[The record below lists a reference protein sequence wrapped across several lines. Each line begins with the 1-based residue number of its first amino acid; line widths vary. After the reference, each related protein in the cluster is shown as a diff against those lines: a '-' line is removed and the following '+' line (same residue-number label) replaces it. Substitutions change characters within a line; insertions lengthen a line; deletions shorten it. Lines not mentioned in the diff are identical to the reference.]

1 MTDEVM
7 VAKITEHDRHLDALS
22 SAIEHLVATA
32 ATTNLKLDKMVDV
45 LSAQNVIK
53 ERLNNLEE
61 NLKESFERVHSRRD
75 STNGR
80 LGKVEDI
87 IDSVP
92 TPATIRWGVGILIA
106 YTFVSGNYIVSH
118 LHTLESDT
126 FASKQTHGLH
136 LAGVQERLNKLEES
150 YEK

>member
-53 ERLNNLEE
+53 ERLSNLED

-118 LHTLESDT
+118 MHSLESSALSHMDSCEIHVESFT
-126 FASKQTHGLH
+126 K
-136 LAGVQERLNKLEES
+136 RLNKLES
-150 YEK
+150 IK